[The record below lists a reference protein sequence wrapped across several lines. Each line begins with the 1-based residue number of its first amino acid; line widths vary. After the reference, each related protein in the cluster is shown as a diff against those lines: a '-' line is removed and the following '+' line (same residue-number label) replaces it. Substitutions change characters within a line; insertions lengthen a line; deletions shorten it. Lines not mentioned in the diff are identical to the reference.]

1 MSINLYENLWGFFK
15 WRELVISCQIF
26 CVGNYCT
33 YLFIF
38 FVFHLLW
45 GRWKKTLS
53 KYKYK
58 NRLEKPYK
66 GEGLENTPD
75 DILLSKQGRSY

>member
-1 MSINLYENLWGFFK
+1 MKGTCHFLSNILCWQLLYLYIYFFLSFIYY
-15 WRELVISCQIF
+15 E
-26 CVGNYCT
+26 VG
-33 YLFIF
+33 
-38 FVFHLLW
+38 
-45 GRWKKTLS
+45 GKKALS